1 MKDWSICCVLMA
13 DHTTRS
19 RRALAE
25 TKDIVIDVR
34 HFVSWF
40 SLLKVTQ
47 VFGEM
52 KPDDIL
58 EVRGADT
65 DMKKDLFKI
74 LPESTYQLLKVDY
87 EKEEGFHLL
96 RIQKRV

>member
-1 MKDWSICCVLMA
+1 MQ
-13 DHTTRS
+13 
-19 RRALAE
+19 ALADK
-25 TKDIVIDVR
+25 TDIVIDVR
-34 HFVSWF
+34 NFVSWF

-52 KPDDIL
+52 KPQDIL

-65 DMKKDLFKI
+65 DTRQDLFKI
-74 LPESTYQLLKVDY
+74 LPESTYRVLKVDY
-87 EKEEGFHLL
+87 QEDDGFHLL

>member
-1 MKDWSICCVLMA
+1 MQ
-13 DHTTRS
+13 
-19 RRALAE
+19 ALADK
-25 TKDIVIDVR
+25 TDIVIDVR

-52 KPDDIL
+52 KPEDIL

-65 DMKKDLFKI
+65 DTRQDLFKI
-74 LPESTYQLLKVDY
+74 LPESTYRVLKVDY
-87 EKEEGFHLL
+87 HEDDGFHLL

>member
-1 MKDWSICCVLMA
+1 MA
-13 DHTTRS
+13 D
-19 RRALAE
+19 

-52 KPDDIL
+52 RPHDIL
-58 EVRGADT
+58 EIRGADT
-65 DMKKDLFKI
+65 EIKQDLFKI
-74 LPESTYQLLKVDY
+74 LPESTYQLLTVDD
-87 EKEEGFHLL
+87 EESEGFHLL

>member
-1 MKDWSICCVLMA
+1 MQ
-13 DHTTRS
+13 
-19 RRALAE
+19 ALAE
-25 TKDIVIDVR
+25 KTDIVIDVR
-34 HFVSWF
+34 NFVSWF

-52 KPDDIL
+52 KPEEIL

-65 DMKKDLFKI
+65 DTRQDLFKI
-74 LPESTYQLLKVDY
+74 LPESTYRIIKVDY
-87 EKEEGFHLL
+87 HEDEDFDLL

>member
-1 MKDWSICCVLMA
+1 MA
-13 DHTTRS
+13 DKT
-19 RRALAE
+19 
-25 TKDIVIDVR
+25 DIVIDVR

-52 KPDDIL
+52 KPQDIL

-65 DMKKDLFKI
+65 DIRHDLFKI
-74 LPESTYQLLKVDY
+74 LPESAYQILKVDD
-87 EKEEGFHLL
+87 EEDEGFHLL

>member
-1 MKDWSICCVLMA
+1 LVDKS
-13 DHTTRS
+13 
-19 RRALAE
+19 
-25 TKDIVIDVR
+25 DIVIDVR

-40 SLLKVTQ
+40 SLLKLTQ

-52 KPDDIL
+52 KPQDIL

-65 DMKKDLFKI
+65 DTREDLLKI
-74 LPESTYQLLKVDY
+74 LPESTYQVLKVDNDG
-87 EKEEGFHLL
+87 EDGFHLL

>member
-1 MKDWSICCVLMA
+1 MRVLA
-13 DHTTRS
+13 DKT
-19 RRALAE
+19 
-25 TKDIVIDVR
+25 DIVIDVR

-52 KPDDIL
+52 KPQDIL

-65 DMKKDLFKI
+65 DTRHDLFKI
-74 LPESTYQLLKVDY
+74 LPESTYQVLKVDY
-87 EKEEGFHLL
+87 EEDEGFQLL
-96 RIQKRV
+96 RIQKRT

>member
-1 MKDWSICCVLMA
+1 MVDQTK
-13 DHTTRS
+13 RS
-19 RRALAE
+19 RRTLAE

-52 KPDDIL
+52 KPHDIL
-58 EVRGADT
+58 EIRGADI
-65 DMKKDLFKI
+65 DIKKDLLKI
-74 LPESTYQLLKVDY
+74 LPESTYQLLGVDH
-87 EKEEGFHLL
+87 EEDEGFHLL
-96 RIQKRV
+96 RLKKRV

>member
-1 MKDWSICCVLMA
+1 MA
-13 DHTTRS
+13 DKT
-19 RRALAE
+19 
-25 TKDIVIDVR
+25 DIVIDVR
-34 HFVSWF
+34 NFVSWF

-52 KPDDIL
+52 KPQDIL

-65 DMKKDLFKI
+65 DTRQDLFKI
-74 LPESTYQLLKVDY
+74 LPESTYRVLKVDDQ
-87 EKEEGFHLL
+87 EDDGFHLL

>member
-1 MKDWSICCVLMA
+1 MVDKS
-13 DHTTRS
+13 
-19 RRALAE
+19 
-25 TKDIVIDVR
+25 DIVIDVR

-40 SLLKVTQ
+40 SLLKLTQ

-52 KPDDIL
+52 KPQDIL

-65 DMKKDLFKI
+65 DTREDLLKI
-74 LPESTYQLLKVDY
+74 LPESTYQVLKVDNDG
-87 EKEEGFHLL
+87 EDGFHLL

>member
-1 MKDWSICCVLMA
+1 MA
-13 DHTTRS
+13 DKT
-19 RRALAE
+19 
-25 TKDIVIDVR
+25 DIVIDVR
-34 HFVSWF
+34 HFVSWL

-52 KPDDIL
+52 KPQDIL

-65 DMKKDLFKI
+65 DTRQDLFKI
-74 LPESTYQLLKVDY
+74 LPESTYRLLKVDCH
-87 EKEEGFHLL
+87 EDDGFHLL